1 MSAAQIPVAQDAVT
15 QDAVGP
21 RPTDRPATAPEGAP
35 GAAGTTA
42 EDTAAGSPGPE
53 GAARAKGRPRSAAA
67 DRAILDATRETL
79 AELGW
84 GGLTM
89 GHVATRAGV
98 AKTTLYRRWPSKNEL
113 VVDAVATLFDEL
125 VLADLGS
132 LRADIEAVVREFA
145 ELLARPETQAAL
157 LALFA
162 EGTRDPQLRRR
173 IREAIVDPQ
182 KQLVRQGRAYAQ
194 ARGELDPDLDEEA
207 AAEEI
212 DIIFDTVAGTVEHR
226 ILVSGEPV
234 TPEWIRRFTTLLLGP
249 FPHLAGGGAA

>member
-1 MSAAQIPVAQDAVT
+1 MSATPTPLT
-15 QDAVGP
+15 QPPSEP
-21 RPTDRPATAPEGAP
+21 RAAGGAP
-35 GAAGTTA
+35 
-42 EDTAAGSPGPE
+42 SPGPE
-53 GAARAKGRPRSAAA
+53 GAARTKGRPRSAAA
-67 DRAILDATRETL
+67 DRAILDATREAL

-125 VLADLGS
+125 VLTDLGS
-132 LRADIEAVVREFA
+132 LRADIEAVVQEFA
-145 ELLARPETQAAL
+145 ALLARPETQAAL

-182 KQLVRQGRAYAQ
+182 KQLVRQGRANAQ
-194 ARGELDPDLDEEA
+194 ARGELTADHGEEA

-212 DIIFDTVAGTVEHR
+212 DIIFDTIAGTVEHR

-234 TPEWIRRFTTLLLGP
+234 TAEWVRRFTTLLLGP
-249 FPHLAGGGAA
+249 FPSLTGTAGR